1 MINVDYIKRKKKIIF
16 QKKNGSSNKIFWK
29 AEKYTFIKSKRKN
42 KQITIYTQTANSNN
56 IPTISDFFGIF
67 KVSGGLS
74 LTIDEMNAVIAD
86 SYAKAGMQGLDSKE

>member
-1 MINVDYIKRKKKIIF
+1 MLITLKERRKSSSRKRMAHQIKYSGKLKSIHSLS
-16 QKKNGSSNKIFWK
+16 QK
-29 AEKYTFIKSKRKN
+29 EKN